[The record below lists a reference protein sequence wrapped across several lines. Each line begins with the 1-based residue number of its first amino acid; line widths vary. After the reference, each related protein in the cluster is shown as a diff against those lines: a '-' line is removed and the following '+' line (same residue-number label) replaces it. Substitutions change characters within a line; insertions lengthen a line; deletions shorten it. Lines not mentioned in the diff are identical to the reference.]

1 MTNKK
6 AVKED
11 TDEWIDEYKVLCK
24 NGDQHVSGLSGGNI
38 QKVVVAREFTSYNRL
53 LVCDQPTRGIDVGAS
68 DFIRRRLVSMRDEG
82 KAVLLVSADLGEVMA
97 LSDSLIVMYG
107 GEIVAYF
114 PDITNLTEDELG
126 FYMLG
131 VKKMSEEE
139 IGGAFHG

>member
-1 MTNKK
+1 MM
-6 AVKED
+6 D
-11 TDEWIDEYKVLCK
+11 D
-24 NGDQHVSGLSGGNI
+24 
-38 QKVVVAREFTSYNRL
+38 
-53 LVCDQPTRGIDVGAS
+53 PTRGIDVGAS

-131 VKKMSEEE
+131 VKKMSKEE